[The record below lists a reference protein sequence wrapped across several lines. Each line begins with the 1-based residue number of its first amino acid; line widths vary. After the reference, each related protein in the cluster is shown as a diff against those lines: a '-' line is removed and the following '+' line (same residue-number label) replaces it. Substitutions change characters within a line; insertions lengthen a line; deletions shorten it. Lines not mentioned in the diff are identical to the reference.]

1 MIKNIISTGG
11 SVVYC
16 EKGMKYLQN
25 NNNLIV
31 YLDTEYDLLETRTE
45 NFTNRGIVFNG
56 LTPRQLYNERNILYK
71 KYADVTIKCK
81 DLSIETISKIILG
94 LLN

>member
-1 MIKNIISTGG
+1 
-11 SVVYC
+11 
-16 EKGMKYLQN
+16 MKYLQN

-56 LTPRQLYNERNILYK
+56 LTLNNYIMKEIYF
-71 KYADVTIKCK
+71 IKNM
-81 DLSIETISKIILG
+81 LML
-94 LLN
+94 LLNVRIYQLKP